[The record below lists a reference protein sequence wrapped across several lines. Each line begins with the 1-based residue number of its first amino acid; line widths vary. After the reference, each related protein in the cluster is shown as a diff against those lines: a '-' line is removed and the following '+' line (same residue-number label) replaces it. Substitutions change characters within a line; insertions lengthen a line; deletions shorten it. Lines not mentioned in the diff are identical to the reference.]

1 MSNNAELQSVKNRF
15 GIIGNAPALNHALSV
30 AIQVAPTDLTVLIN
44 GESGSGKE
52 SFSKIIH
59 ALSSRKHGPFIAINC
74 GAIPEGTIDSELFG
88 HIKGSFTGAIDDR
101 KGYFETTST
110 GTIFLDEIA
119 EMPIGTQARLL
130 RVLENG
136 EFIPVGSS
144 KVKKTDVRV
153 VAATNVNLLDA
164 IERGR
169 FREDLYYRLNTV
181 PIHVPALRER
191 GFDIELL
198 FRKFSTD
205 FAEKNHIRPI
215 ELTESAAQLLMNFRF
230 PGNIRQ
236 LKNIAEQ
243 ITILEFERLVSAEI
257 LAKYL
262 PREQSSGLP
271 TLLKGLSGGNDS
283 NFSERDLLYKVLFD
297 MRKDM
302 TDLKK
307 LVLSLM
313 QGGQTGN
320 VAINADIL
328 QQHQGLFEDVQQ
340 EDAVALIPPTVYT
353 PPQPNSYPSYQPID
367 NQNIIKIDNLQG
379 DRINVED
386 ISHETEENSY
396 SLEKQEKEMIVR
408 ALKKNNFKRK
418 YAALDLGISE
428 RTLYR
433 KIKQY
438 DIEDE

>member
-1 MSNNAELQSVKNRF
+1 MSNNTELQSVKNRF

-52 SFSKIIH
+52 SFSKVIH

-88 HIKGSFTGAIDDR
+88 HVKGSFTGAIDDR

-153 VAATNVNLLDA
+153 VAATNVNLLEA

-191 GFDIELL
+191 GYDIDLL

-215 ELTESAAQLLMNFRF
+215 ELTESASQMLMNFRF

-243 ITILEFERLVSAEI
+243 ITILEFERIVSGEI

-262 PREQSSGLP
+262 PREQSSRLP
-271 TLLKGLSGGNDS
+271 ALLKGLNGGNDS

-313 QGGQTGN
+313 QGGQAGS
-320 VAINADIL
+320 VSMNADIL
-328 QQHQGLFEDVQQ
+328 QQHQGLFEDVHQ
-340 EDAVALIPPTVYT
+340 EESVALPPAVYN
-353 PPQPNSYPSYQPID
+353 PPQQTNYPSYQPID
-367 NQNIIKIDNLQG
+367 NQNIIKIDSIQG

>member
-1 MSNNAELQSVKNRF
+1 MTNNTEIQSVKNRF
-15 GIIGNAPALNHALSV
+15 GIIGNAPTLNHALSV

-88 HIKGSFTGAIDDR
+88 HVKGSFTGAIDDR
-101 KGYFETTST
+101 KGYFETTNS

-119 EMPIGTQARLL
+119 ELPIGTQARLL

-164 IERGR
+164 VERGR

-181 PIHVPALRER
+181 PLYVPALRER
-191 GFDIELL
+191 GYDIELL

-205 FAEKNHIRPI
+205 FAEKNRIRPV
-215 ELTESAAQLLMNFRF
+215 ELTESAGQLLMNFRF

-243 ITILEFERLVSAEI
+243 ITILEVERLVSAEI

-262 PREQSSGLP
+262 PRDQSSGLP
-271 TLLKGLSGGNDS
+271 ALLKGLNGGSDS

-307 LVLSLM
+307 LVLSLL
-313 QGGQTGN
+313 QGGQ
-320 VAINADIL
+320 INADVM
-328 QQHQGLFEDVQQ
+328 QQHQDLFNGIHQ
-340 EDAVALIPPTVYT
+340 EESVALIPPTVYS
-353 PPQPNSYPSYQPID
+353 PPQPNPYQNYHQPTD
-367 NQNIIKIDNLQG
+367 NQGVIKIDNLQD
-379 DRINVED
+379 DRLNIED
-386 ISHETEENSY
+386 ITHETEDNSY
-396 SLEKQEKEMIVR
+396 SLEKQEKEMIAR

>member
-88 HIKGSFTGAIDDR
+88 HVKGSFTGAIDDR

-271 TLLKGLSGGNDS
+271 TLLKGLNGGSDS

-313 QGGQTGN
+313 QGGQAGG
-320 VAINADIL
+320 VAMNADIL
-328 QQHQGLFEDVQQ
+328 QQHQGLFEDIQQ

-353 PPQPNSYPSYQPID
+353 PPQPNNFPTYQPID
-367 NQNIIKIDNLQG
+367 NQHIIKIDNLQG

>member
-88 HIKGSFTGAIDDR
+88 HVKGSFTGAIDDR

-271 TLLKGLSGGNDS
+271 TLLKGLNGGSDS

-313 QGGQTGN
+313 QGGQAGG
-320 VAINADIL
+320 VAMNADIL
-328 QQHQGLFEDVQQ
+328 QQHQGLFEDIQQ

-353 PPQPNSYPSYQPID
+353 PPQPNVFPTYQPID
-367 NQNIIKIDNLQG
+367 NQNIIKIDSLQG